1 MSLGVA
7 ILAGGRGTRLRG
19 PTGGPPKA
27 LAPLAGGTLLSHQ
40 LAAVAPLH
48 ARRTVVL
55 LHHAAAEIRA
65 ALPAG
70 VEPIVEEA
78 PLGTAGGLA
87 LLPPGPARWLIVNV
101 DHVSTF
107 DRAALLAGWVA
118 PGVAA
123 LAEREV
129 PVDDGVVRLDG
140 GRIVG
145 WDERPT
151 LRLPVTTGLYVLCA
165 AALRAALPAPTPLDM
180 PALILRL
187 GGVEGRLLPG
197 RWVDAGTPER
207 LAAAARLAPTR

>member
-7 ILAGGRGTRLRG
+7 IVAGGRGTRLRG
-19 PTGGPPKA
+19 LAGGPPKA

-40 LAAVAPLH
+40 LAAVAPLQP
-48 ARRTVVL
+48 RRTVVL
-55 LHHAAAEIRA
+55 LHHAAAEIAA
-65 ALPAG
+65 ALPPG
-70 VEPIVEEA
+70 VEPLVEPA
-78 PLGTAGGLA
+78 PLGTAGGLG
-87 LLPPGPARWLIVNV
+87 LLPTGPERWLIVNV

-107 DRAALLAGWVA
+107 DRAALLVGWA
-118 PGVAA
+118 PPGVAA

-129 PVDDGVVRLDG
+129 PVDDGVVRLFR

-165 AALRAALPAPTPLDM
+165 EALRAALPDPAPLDM

-197 RWVDAGTPER
+197 RWLDAGTPER
-207 LAAAARLAPTR
+207 LAAARALVPER

>member
-1 MSLGVA
+1 MSLGVV

-40 LAAVAPLH
+40 LATVAPLQ

-55 LHHAAAEIRA
+55 LHHAAAEIA
-65 ALPAG
+65 AGLPGG
-70 VEPIVEEA
+70 VEPIVESA

-87 LLPPGPARWLIVNV
+87 LLPPGPTRWLVVNV

-107 DRAALLAGWVA
+107 DRAALLAGWSP

-129 PVDDGVVRLDG
+129 PVDDGVVRLDR

-145 WDERPT
+145 WEERPI

-165 AALRAALPAPTPLDM
+165 TALREALPTPTPLDM

-187 GGVEGRLLPG
+187 GGVEGRILPG

-207 LAAAARLAPTR
+207 LAAAAALVTAR